1 MSAKYVG
8 LSKYLLSQNLALYAR
23 LVCFVNQESAFVP
36 NLGIKSATECNC
48 KRGIM
53 SPKGT
58 PPARTD
64 RLSINI
70 KAAGSGNDPA
80 CEENLGLTC
89 GTTSKCCVY
98 ARKVSGRG

>member
-8 LSKYLLSQNLALYAR
+8 LSKYLLSQNSVLYAR
-23 LVCFVNQESAFVP
+23 LVCFVNWESAFAP

-48 KRGIM
+48 ERGIM

-70 KAAGSGNDPA
+70 EAAGSGNDPA
-80 CEENLGLTC
+80 REENLGLTC
-89 GTTSKCCVY
+89 GTTSKRCAY
-98 ARKVSGRG
+98 ARKVFGRG